1 MKEEQLIAEMLYGEE
16 TANRS
21 RYALYE
27 NGTYMVISKFAYLIG
42 VPFHIFENEHEP
54 PKMEWYEALEK
65 DKNARI
71 IRNLCMLRTAFE
83 RNYRNIYQA
92 MRYDL
97 KGIASMPEY
106 IPRECID
113 QLSADGLSIYRANAQ
128 PIQYIIDINSHIA
141 NRINNCKNLFP
152 IWLNWSYIR
161 QLFIMPGGTTEKGAK
176 GAAADYYAHKE
187 IYPYQV
193 YMNWSA
199 PSNVG
204 NILYNDKKFVRLLYE
219 HHEDY
224 FTDMSKV
231 TDAGLIAKNGI
242 YDFLER
248 SSRTAVVVDCE
259 NADPYKLYAT
269 LNNLDQAALLG
280 KISKIIL
287 YDDVHT
293 TTAWKILEKFTQIP
307 IEHNMIERIKENKS
321 LVDIRLTTGTCR
333 EFFQNDTDSF
343 ILASSDSDYWGLIS
357 AMPEAHFLVLV
368 ESDKCGP
375 DIKRAMIDA
384 GITYCYMD
392 DFCTGN
398 SDEIRIQAVL
408 NEVRKSLD
416 EAVHFNIQE
425 LFQEAIRRTR
435 AELSTGEQAQFYD
448 RYLRP
453 MRLNVDKEGNVE
465 VQLGPL

>member
-1 MKEEQLIAEMLYGEE
+1 MNEEQMVAELLHGEV
-16 TANRS
+16 AADSS

-42 VPFHIFENEHEP
+42 VPTRIFENEHEP
-54 PKMEWYEALEK
+54 PQMEWYKKLQQ

-71 IRNLCMLRTAFE
+71 IRNLCMLRTALE
-83 RNYRNIYQA
+83 RNYQNIYQA

-97 KGIASMPEY
+97 KSIVSMPEY
-106 IPRECID
+106 VPKESID
-113 QLSADGLSIYRANAQ
+113 QLVADGISIYRANAQ
-128 PIQYIIDINSHIA
+128 PIQYIIDINGHIN
-141 NRINNCKNLFP
+141 NRINNCKSLFP
-152 IWLNWSYIR
+152 IWLNWEYIR

-176 GAAADYYAHKE
+176 AAAADYYAHKE

-199 PSNVG
+199 PADVG
-204 NILYNDKKFVRLLYE
+204 NILFNDKKFVRLIYE

-231 TDAGLIAKNGI
+231 TDAGLIAKKGI
-242 YDFLER
+242 YNFLER
-248 SSRTAVVVDCE
+248 SNRTAIVVDCE
-259 NADPYKLYAT
+259 NSDPYKLYAT

-293 TTAWKILEKFTQIP
+293 TTAWKVLEKFIQIP

-333 EFFQNDTDSF
+333 EFFQNGTDSF

-368 ESDKCGP
+368 ESGKYGP

-408 NEVRKSLD
+408 NEVRKGLD
-416 EAVHFNIQE
+416 EVVHFNIHD
-425 LFQEAIRRTR
+425 LFQDAIRQTR
-435 AELSTGEQAQFYD
+435 ADLSTGEQAQFYD

-465 VQLGPL
+465 VLLGPL

>member
-1 MKEEQLIAEMLYGEE
+1 MKEEQLIAEVLYGEE
-16 TANRS
+16 TADRS

-231 TDAGLIAKNGI
+231 TDAGLII
-242 YDFLER
+242 
-248 SSRTAVVVDCE
+248 TAIREDGE
-259 NADPYKLYAT
+259 GEPTIHIRLLDGREFEYSADM
-269 LNNLDQAALLG
+269 
-280 KISKIIL
+280 
-287 YDDVHT
+287 
-293 TTAWKILEKFTQIP
+293 LEKVDLSYCISIHKSQGAEFPVVIIP
-307 IEHNMIERIKENKS
+307 ILKEHYIMLRRNLLYTAISRAKVK
-321 LVDIRLTTGTCR
+321 V
-333 EFFQNDTDSF
+333 
-343 ILASSDSDYWGLIS
+343 ILIGQ
-357 AMPEAHFLVLV
+357 
-368 ESDKCGP
+368 K
-375 DIKRAMIDA
+375 
-384 GITYCYMD
+384 
-392 DFCTGN
+392 
-398 SDEIRIQAVL
+398 QAVFMAIH
-408 NEVRKSLD
+408 KSD
-416 EAVHFNIQE
+416 
-425 LFQEAIRRTR
+425 
-435 AELSTGEQAQFYD
+435 
-448 RYLRP
+448 
-453 MRLNVDKEGNVE
+453 VDKRNTILSDRIVAYYAREKQNLVG
-465 VQLGPL
+465 

>member
-1 MKEEQLIAEMLYGEE
+1 MKEEQLIAEVLYGEE
-16 TANRS
+16 TADRS

-187 IYPYQV
+187 TYQV

-199 PSNVG
+199 PSDVG
-204 NILYNDKKFVRLLYE
+204 NILYNDRGAIHLRL
-219 HHEDY
+219 
-224 FTDMSKV
+224 S
-231 TDAGLIAKNGI
+231 
-242 YDFLER
+242 R
-248 SSRTAVVVDCE
+248 SGYS
-259 NADPYKLYAT
+259 
-269 LNNLDQAALLG
+269 
-280 KISKIIL
+280 
-287 YDDVHT
+287 
-293 TTAWKILEKFTQIP
+293 
-307 IEHNMIERIKENKS
+307 
-321 LVDIRLTTGTCR
+321 GTH
-333 EFFQNDTDSF
+333 S
-343 ILASSDSDYWGLIS
+343 Y
-357 AMPEAHFLVLV
+357 
-368 ESDKCGP
+368 P
-375 DIKRAMIDA
+375 D
-384 GITYCYMD
+384 
-392 DFCTGN
+392 
-398 SDEIRIQAVL
+398 
-408 NEVRKSLD
+408 
-416 EAVHFNIQE
+416 
-425 LFQEAIRRTR
+425 
-435 AELSTGEQAQFYD
+435 
-448 RYLRP
+448 
-453 MRLNVDKEGNVE
+453 
-465 VQLGPL
+465 

>member
-1 MKEEQLIAEMLYGEE
+1 MKEEQLIAEVLYGEE
-16 TANRS
+16 TADRS

-65 DKNARI
+65 DRNARI

-204 NILYNDKKFVRLLYE
+204 NILYNDKK
-219 HHEDY
+219 
-224 FTDMSKV
+224 
-231 TDAGLIAKNGI
+231 
-242 YDFLER
+242 
-248 SSRTAVVVDCE
+248 
-259 NADPYKLYAT
+259 
-269 LNNLDQAALLG
+269 
-280 KISKIIL
+280 
-287 YDDVHT
+287 
-293 TTAWKILEKFTQIP
+293 
-307 IEHNMIERIKENKS
+307 

-333 EFFQNDTDSF
+333 EFFQNNTDSF

-408 NEVRKSLD
+408 NEVRKGLD
-416 EAVHFNIQE
+416 EAVHFNIHD
-425 LFQEAIRRTR
+425 LFQDAIRQTR
-435 AELSTGEQAQFYD
+435 ADLSTGEQAQFYD

-465 VQLGPL
+465 VLLGPL

>member
-1 MKEEQLIAEMLYGEE
+1 MNEEQMVAELLHGEV
-16 TANRS
+16 AADSS

-42 VPFHIFENEHEP
+42 VPTRIFENEHEP
-54 PKMEWYEALEK
+54 PQMEWYKKLQQ

-71 IRNLCMLRTAFE
+71 IRNLCMLRTALE
-83 RNYRNIYQA
+83 RNYQNIYQA

-97 KGIASMPEY
+97 KSIVSMPEY
-106 IPRECID
+106 VPKESID
-113 QLSADGLSIYRANAQ
+113 QLVADGISIYRANAQ
-128 PIQYIIDINSHIA
+128 PIQYIIDINGHIN
-141 NRINNCKNLFP
+141 NRINNCKSLFP
-152 IWLNWSYIR
+152 IWLNWEYIR

-176 GAAADYYAHKE
+176 AAAADYYAHKE

-199 PSNVG
+199 PADVG
-204 NILYNDKKFVRLLYE
+204 NILFNDKKFVRLIYE

-242 YDFLER
+242 YNFLER
-248 SSRTAVVVDCE
+248 SNRTAIVVDCE
-259 NADPYKLYAT
+259 NSDPYKLYAT

-293 TTAWKILEKFTQIP
+293 TTAWKVLEKFIQIP

-333 EFFQNDTDSF
+333 EFFQNGTDSF

-368 ESDKCGP
+368 ESGKCGP

-392 DFCTGN
+392 GFCTGN

-408 NEVRKSLD
+408 NEVRKGLD
-416 EAVHFNIQE
+416 EVVHFNIHD
-425 LFQEAIRRTR
+425 LFQDAIRQTR
-435 AELSTGEQAQFYD
+435 ADLSTGEQAQFYD

-465 VQLGPL
+465 VLLGPL

>member
-1 MKEEQLIAEMLYGEE
+1 MKEEQLIAEVLYGEE
-16 TANRS
+16 TADRS

-161 QLFIMPGGTTEKGAK
+161 QLFIMPGGTTAKGAK
-176 GAAADYYAHKE
+176 NAAADYYAHKE

-231 TDAGLIAKNGI
+231 TDAGLIYGCG
-242 YDFLER
+242 R
-248 SSRTAVVVDCE
+248 S
-259 NADPYKLYAT
+259 
-269 LNNLDQAALLG
+269 Q
-280 KISKIIL
+280 
-287 YDDVHT
+287 
-293 TTAWKILEKFTQIP
+293 
-307 IEHNMIERIKENKS
+307 
-321 LVDIRLTTGTCR
+321 
-333 EFFQNDTDSF
+333 
-343 ILASSDSDYWGLIS
+343 
-357 AMPEAHFLVLV
+357 
-368 ESDKCGP
+368 
-375 DIKRAMIDA
+375 
-384 GITYCYMD
+384 
-392 DFCTGN
+392 
-398 SDEIRIQAVL
+398 
-408 NEVRKSLD
+408 
-416 EAVHFNIQE
+416 
-425 LFQEAIRRTR
+425 
-435 AELSTGEQAQFYD
+435 
-448 RYLRP
+448 
-453 MRLNVDKEGNVE
+453 
-465 VQLGPL
+465 